1 MATTSTEFRGR
12 GNSCAANRF
21 EESCDIIY
29 GTIRLT
35 KKDEESFLAW
45 AKEDYA
51 RINFNLRV
59 FHTLDGIEK
68 AKRDFRACRATL
80 RRLLLPDLSPLG
92 AKGSDA
98 SVLSAIPRIFTNETK
113 TRSERNDTK
122 RLV

>member
-68 AKRDFRACRATL
+68 AKRDFV
-80 RRLLLPDLSPLG
+80 PS
-92 AKGSDA
+92 
-98 SVLSAIPRIFTNETK
+98 
-113 TRSERNDTK
+113 
-122 RLV
+122 